1 MSGAGRKFGRIGRL
15 RNRARGS
22 KNEAAVDNLI
32 RITVRGHRTKPG
44 GFDWFQSHHAV
55 VGLALR
61 DLKEGVVLEQVPSG
75 KFCANWAGLALRSP
89 RPHPHLLTG
98 QSPRVHFS
106 TVDTDLL
113 SSVVDTWDQTTIL
126 MCSMETRSPLI
137 ATN

>member
-22 KNEAAVDNLI
+22 KNEAAVDNII

-61 DLKEGVVLEQVPSG
+61 DLKEGVVLEHAPIRQVLRELGMACIAQSSPTPSFADG
-75 KFCANWAGLALRSP
+75 TVPECS
-89 RPHPHLLTG
+89 LLD
-98 QSPRVHFS
+98 R
-106 TVDTDLL
+106 
-113 SSVVDTWDQTTIL
+113 
-126 MCSMETRSPLI
+126 RY
-137 ATN
+137 